1 MRRTTRFCGLH
12 CTWLQCW
19 ADWSAHSI
27 WPIIGVPPMLILTR
41 RSASREMWIFVPE
54 NGSFSLIASREVC
67 SVHKS
72 KYFFWFLSMFDYF
85 HLGTE
90 STAVFFLSPSS
101 PSERKLQGECG
112 HRRHRIFGEG
122 GHHVCGCLGILNR
135 FHKDLG
141 DVGQYPWIRRALWCI
156 SGWHGFLII
165 TSVLT
170 QGAQFQGPCRMGSL
184 ACALNITFF
193 LKQNPWSGCFLWFFL

>member
-1 MRRTTRFCGLH
+1 
-12 CTWLQCW
+12 
-19 ADWSAHSI
+19 
-27 WPIIGVPPMLILTR
+27 
-41 RSASREMWIFVPE
+41 
-54 NGSFSLIASREVC
+54 
-67 SVHKS
+67 
-72 KYFFWFLSMFDYF
+72 MFDYF

-193 LKQNPWSGCFLWFFL
+193 FEAEPLVRVLPLVLPLELIGDLRMQCSVRDQHLKVKIPPN